1 MIYFIYVT
9 GCGESPGIQKGKL
22 NLNDKTIFF
31 FKTKTKA
38 KQIHIKK
45 ALEVNNLAPNICI
58 FFTFFEFSP
67 PNIYMK

>member
-31 FKTKTKA
+31 S
-38 KQIHIKK
+38 KQKQK
-45 ALEVNNLAPNICI
+45 QSK
-58 FFTFFEFSP
+58 FTLR
-67 PNIYMK
+67 KH